1 MENGYVE
8 NGYISRNYMKMSSD
22 DRRTFD
28 RWLKANAIIA
38 LIFAAGV
45 IAMAVAGYNSGGAR
59 DGAVAENTKTTPD
72 VVASERRRLRAG
84 VRNVQ
89 YKHE

>member
-8 NGYISRNYMKMSSD
+8 NGYVSHSYMKMSLD
-22 DRRTFD
+22 DQRTFD
-28 RWLKANAIIA
+28 RWLKANAIIGS
-38 LIFAAGV
+38 IFAVGV

-59 DGAVAENTKTTPD
+59 DGAVAENTKTTTD

-84 VRNVQ
+84 VPQRP
-89 YKHE
+89 YRHE